1 MIIDTHNHVG
11 LAPLAQSLEVLAQ
24 KASAMGVVCGVI
36 TAGGVE
42 DFERVRQT
50 AQKLNWGYCVGLH
63 PLYIRENWQA
73 DIKALSAFLET
84 HQDDPH
90 LVGIGEIGLDFY
102 VEGLDRDRQEAVF
115 KEELQL
121 ALRFNLPVSLH
132 SRRALYR
139 VLALMKEYPT
149 VSGVLHAFAGSL
161 DEMKQAVRRG
171 LYLGMGGAMTFPGS
185 KRVRTAAIQARSVLS
200 FWRPML
206 RICRPFFQKRRN
218 HLLWICRVIS
228 LSWPIFVKRMKVFYP
243 RPFS

>member
-24 KASAMGVVCGVI
+24 KASAKGVVCGVI

-90 LVGIGEIGLDFY
+90 LVG
-102 VEGLDRDRQEAVF
+102 
-115 KEELQL
+115 
-121 ALRFNLPVSLH
+121 S
-132 SRRALYR
+132 RALYR

-185 KRVRTAAIQARSVLS
+185 KRVRTAAIQAPFGSLVLETDAPDMPPVFSETKKSSPLDLPRYLSELADLRQEDESVLS
-200 FWRPML
+200 KALFM
-206 RICRPFFQKRRN
+206 N
-218 HLLWICRVIS
+218 S
-228 LSWPIFVKRMKVFYP
+228 LSAFPKLKVLLAK
-243 RPFS
+243 